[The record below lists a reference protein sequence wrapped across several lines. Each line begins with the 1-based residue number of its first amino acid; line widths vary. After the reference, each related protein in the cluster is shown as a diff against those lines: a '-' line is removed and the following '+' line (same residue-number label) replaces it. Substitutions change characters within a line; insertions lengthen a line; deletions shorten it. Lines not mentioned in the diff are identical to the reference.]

1 MQFGKTEIKELLKIA
16 VGSVIYALSVVLFID
31 PVQIIPGSVTGIGVV
46 VKALTGF
53 PIGVLNLII
62 NIPLVIIGTI
72 ILGKKLLVYTG
83 LTVLLTSV
91 FMDLFAFMKPF
102 TQDVLL
108 ASIFGGILMGIGLGL
123 ILDAGGTTGGT
134 TVVGRLILKKR
145 PHIPMGDILLIGD
158 FIIITIGSLLLKNWD
173 LLLYSI
179 IDLYI
184 CVVAINKVMY
194 GFKIDS
200 LSLMVTDKADELEKK
215 LKSSINCKIIGSSIE
230 AKNTLICISSKNDIS
245 KVQQLAEETDKDTV
259 CASLDL
265 DYSFG
270 ELKQEANFKQKK
282 RS

>member
-200 LSLMVTDKADELEKK
+200 LSLMTSDKADEIRKK
-215 LKSSINCKIIGSSIE
+215 IKSSINCKIIDSSAE

-245 KVQQLAEETDKDTV
+245 KVQQIAEEIDKDTV

-270 ELKQEANFKQKK
+270 KLKQEVNIKK
-282 RS
+282 